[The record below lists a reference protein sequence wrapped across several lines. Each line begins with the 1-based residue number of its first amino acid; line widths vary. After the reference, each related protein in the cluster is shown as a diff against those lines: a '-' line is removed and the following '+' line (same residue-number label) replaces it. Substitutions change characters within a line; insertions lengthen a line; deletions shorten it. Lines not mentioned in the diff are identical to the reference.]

1 MILDKKVKTTCS
13 YCGVGCGIVAGVD
26 AQNRVQVEGDQDH
39 PVNQG
44 MLCSKG
50 MNLHYVV
57 NDTSDRILY
66 PEMRWSRSHPRERVS
81 WDDALDRAAGVFKSL
96 IQKYGPNSV
105 GFYISGQCLT
115 EEYYIANKLTKGF
128 LGTNNIDTN
137 SRLCMS
143 SAVVAYK
150 KTFGEDSV
158 PISYEDIELADAF
171 LIAGANPAWCHPILF
186 RRLEKHK
193 EKNPNV
199 KIIVVDPRKTD
210 SATFADIHLQIIPGT
225 DIILYNAIGKRI
237 IDIGLA
243 DKEFIEK
250 HTENYLKYRK
260 QVMATSLKEASKLC
274 GISVD
279 DIKNVAEIIGE
290 SKGFISMWA
299 MGLNQ
304 SAIGTDKNFSLLNL
318 SLVTGRI
325 GKPGNG
331 PFSLT
336 GQPNAMGGREVGGM
350 ANLLAVHKELS
361 NPIHRQ
367 EVANFWGVNEIS
379 PDPGFSATEMF
390 DALESGEMK
399 AVWIICTNPLV
410 SLPNSR
416 RIEQAMKNA
425 KFVVV
430 QDISH
435 KADTLEYA
443 DLVLPAAGWLEKEG
457 TMTNS
462 ERRISYLNKGINPP
476 GEARPDVEIL
486 CDFAR
491 RMGFRGFNFNNTEE
505 IYEEYCAMTK
515 GTNIDISYLNYDR
528 LKNEGTFQWPV
539 PAYRHTGTP
548 RLFEDKKFYTP
559 TQKAVFNIPAQI
571 TNTSEK
577 TSKEY
582 PLILTTGRVRDQWH
596 TMTKTGKVS
605 RLRTHYPSP
614 VLEIN
619 PIDAYL
625 DKVKDGDVVE
635 VKSKNGVVRV
645 KAKLSKNIRE
655 GVVFLPMHWGKQ
667 LQSDLNRANNL
678 TNTVVDPQS
687 KEPDF
692 KFTTVSVSRYK
703 KATEK
708 IVVVGAGA
716 AAFRFIQNY
725 REHNESDQIHVF
737 SKEPHPFYNRVLLP
751 EYVTEELTWEQLQ
764 KIKEHELKKLKISL
778 HTGLSIE
785 HIDPEKQVVVDND
798 GQEYPFDK
806 LILATG
812 SRAFIPKD
820 AQLDLPGRF
829 TMRNKIDADRFKDY
843 LDSTKLPPE
852 NQHVVIIGGG
862 LLGLELAAAL
872 QHNRVKVTI
881 VQRASRLMERQ
892 LDEVSSKLLSL
903 DVQER
908 GIHVYFDNEVSTV
921 FDDEENKSLSITL
934 KSGKIIYA
942 NAVVYAIGTQPNI
955 KIARDNGILC
965 GRGIKVN
972 QHLQTNYPNIF
983 AIGEIAEF
991 QNQLFGITSAA
1002 EEQAMVLAN
1011 YIAGDVSSIYSG
1023 SVLMNILKFKD
1034 LELCSIGDI
1043 LIPENDDSYEEI
1055 IFTDI
1060 SRRYY
1065 KKCIVKDDLL
1075 IGAVLMGDK
1084 NEFAEFKSLIE
1095 NKIELSEKRKSLLMG
1110 SSETRPV
1117 IGKLVCSCSRVGEGN
1132 IKEAIA
1138 GGCSDFT
1145 ALCQQTGAGLG
1156 CGSCKTEVRE
1166 ILHQSK
1172 VMV

>member
-1 MILDKKVKTTCS
+1 MILDKKIKTTCS

-26 AQNRVQVEGDQDH
+26 AQNKVQVQGDQDH

-81 WDDALDRAAGVFKSL
+81 WDDGLDRAAGVFKSL
-96 IQKYGPNSV
+96 IQKYGPKSV

-210 SATFADIHLQIIPGT
+210 SASFADIHLQIIPGT

-279 DIKNVAEIIGE
+279 DIKKIAEIIGE

-350 ANLLAVHKELS
+350 ASLLAVHKDLN
-361 NPIHRQ
+361 NPVHRQ

-379 PDPGFSATEMF
+379 PEPGYSATEMF

-399 AVWIICTNPLV
+399 AVWIICTNPMV
-410 SLPNSR
+410 SLPNSK
-416 RIEQAMKNA
+416 RIEKAMKNA

-515 GTNIDISYLNYDR
+515 GTNIDISFLNYDR
-528 LKNEGTFQWPV
+528 LKSEGTFQWPV
-539 PAYRHTGTP
+539 PEYRHLGTP
-548 RLFEDKKFYTP
+548 RLFADNKFYTP
-559 TQKAVFNIPAQI
+559 TQKAIFNIPAQI
-571 TNTSEK
+571 ENTSEK

-582 PLILTTGRVRDQWH
+582 PLILTTGRIRDQWH

-635 VKSKNGVVRV
+635 VKSKNGIVRV
-645 KAKLSKNIRE
+645 KAKLSNSIRE
-655 GVVFLPMHWGKQ
+655 CVVFLPMHWGKQ

-678 TNTVVDPQS
+678 TKTVVDPQS

-692 KFTTVSVSRYK
+692 KFTTVSVSKYK
-703 KATEK
+703 KAPEK

-764 KIKEHELKKLKISL
+764 KIKEYELQKLKISL
-778 HTGLSIE
+778 HTGLSIDK
-785 HIDPEKQVVVDND
+785 IDPEKQVVVDDN
-798 GQEYPFDK
+798 GKEYPFDK

-829 TMRNKIDADRFKDY
+829 TMRSKIDADRFKDY

-921 FDDEENKSLSITL
+921 FDDEEQKSLSITL

-991 QNQLFGITSAA
+991 ENQLFGITSAA

-1011 YIAGDVSSIYSG
+1011 YIAGDVSSIYGG

-1043 LIPENDDSYEEI
+1043 IIPENDDSYEEI
-1055 IFTDI
+1055 IFTDMK
-1060 SRRYY
+1060 RRYY

-1110 SSETRPV
+1110 SSDTRPV

-1138 GGCSDFT
+1138 SGCTDFT
-1145 ALCQQTGAGLG
+1145 ALCQETGAGLG

-1172 VMV
+1172 VLV

>member
-1 MILDKKVKTTCS
+1 MIPDNKVKTTCS
-13 YCGVGCGIVAGVD
+13 YCGVGCGIVASVD
-26 AQNRVQVEGDQDH
+26 AHQKVQVEGDKDH

-66 PEMRWSRSHPRERVS
+66 PEMRWSRSHPRERVT

-96 IQKYGPNSV
+96 IRRYGPNSV

-193 EKNPNV
+193 EKNPHV

-210 SATFADIHLQIIPGT
+210 SANFADIHLQIIPGT
-225 DIILYNAIGKRI
+225 DIILYNAIGKRL
-237 IDIGLA
+237 IDLGLA
-243 DKEFIEK
+243 DKDFIK
-250 HTENYLKYRK
+250 NHTENYLEYRK
-260 QVMATSLKEASKLC
+260 QVMATSLREASKLC
-274 GISVD
+274 GISVE
-279 DIKNVAEIIGE
+279 DIKRVAEIIGE

-350 ANLLAVHKELS
+350 ANLLAVHKDLN
-361 NPIHRQ
+361 NPVHRQ

-379 PDPGFSATEMF
+379 ASPGYTATEMF

-399 AVWIICTNPLV
+399 AVWIICTNPMV

-416 RIEQAMKNA
+416 KIEKALENA

-435 KADTLEYA
+435 KADTLEFA

-486 CDFAR
+486 CDFAG
-491 RMGFRGFNFNNTEE
+491 RMGFRGFNFNNPEE
-505 IYEEYCAMTK
+505 IYEEYCSMTK
-515 GTNIDISYLNYDR
+515 GTNIDISFLSYDR

-539 PAYRHTGTP
+539 PEYRHTGTT
-548 RLFEDKKFYTP
+548 RLFADNKFYTP
-559 TQKAVFNIPAQI
+559 SQKAIFNIPAQI
-571 TNTSEK
+571 GNTSEK

-582 PLILTTGRVRDQWH
+582 PLILTTGRIRDQWH

-614 VLEIN
+614 ILEIN

-625 DKVKDGDVVE
+625 DKVKDGDIVE

-645 KAKLSKNIRE
+645 KAKLSKSIRE

-678 TNTVVDPQS
+678 TKTVVDPQS

-692 KFTTVSVSRYK
+692 KYTAVSVAKYK
-703 KATEK
+703 KNTEK
-708 IVVVGAGA
+708 IIVIGAGA

-725 REHNESDQIHVF
+725 REHNESDKIHVF

-764 KIKEHELKKLKISL
+764 KIKEQELKKLNISL

-785 HIDPEKQVVVDND
+785 KIDPERQIVTDDK
-798 GQEYPFDK
+798 GQEHTYDK

-829 TMRNKIDADRFKDY
+829 TMRNKVDADRFKEY
-843 LDSTKLPPE
+843 LDSTRLPAE

-921 FDDEENKSLSITL
+921 FDDEEHKSLSITL
-934 KSGKIIYA
+934 KSGKMIYA

-972 QHLQTNYPNIF
+972 QHLQTNYPSIF

-991 QNQLFGITSAA
+991 ENQLFGITSAA

-1023 SVLMNILKFKD
+1023 SILMNILKFKD

-1043 LIPENDDSYEEI
+1043 VIPENDDSYEEI

-1075 IGAVLMGDK
+1075 VGAVLMGDK

-1110 SSETRPV
+1110 SSDTRPV

-1138 GGCSDFT
+1138 EGCSDFT

-1172 VMV
+1172 VLA